1 MANFSITARQSDIA
15 KWYKDRA
22 AQQANYNTWNDLVK
36 AYTQQATTAFE
47 ESTQAAQQSAAYDI
61 SQAYANYKQQQIA
74 ASLNQNISAGAK
86 DVIGSQLA
94 SAYDVSAAQSQY
106 NLASNLKSIYDSYYK
121 TVSTADETLAEQFGI
136 SNQAKTAAKGLQY
149 LNKYISE
156 SNEYQQ
162 LWENVRNL
170 YDSDEAADEALD
182 AALFQTTGEGADMTT
197 GLSDLGKEVLG
208 SLLHR
213 GASFGEDD
221 KRKSYKDIYDYLY
234 ATNQDAYNLFADQ
247 PGVLDEYLGLDTAN
261 SIQRAFTEDT
271 AQEIATASWFNANA
285 RRYGI
290 KQIRKAD
297 ESEYGEPSK
306 DNLGSALYQDVPV
319 DTSFIGDIDPTQIE
333 NLMNLTGYQRYDSKT
348 DSYTF
353 TYRAGGKNID
363 ISEITKLFNAK
374 QIKVTSGGSGKAV
387 HTISIPASEFTQRAL
402 YKDSSGNIH
411 IYPKSEQPK
420 ESSKQ
425 GTLYRDSS
433 GKLYR
438 K

>member
-1 MANFSITARQSDIA
+1 MAKF
-15 KWYKDRA
+15 YKDRA

-47 ESTQAAQQSAAYDI
+47 ESSKAASQAAAYDI

-74 ASLNQNISAGAK
+74 ASLDQNISAGAK

-234 ATNQDAYNLFADQ
+234 ATNQDAYNLFAGQ

-261 SIQRAFTEDT
+261 SIQRAFNEDT
-271 AQEIATASWFNANA
+271 AQDIATASWFNKNA
-285 RRYGI
+285 DRYGI
-290 KQIRKAD
+290 KQIRKSD
-297 ESEYGEPSK
+297 ESDYGEPSG
-306 DNLGSALYQDVPV
+306 DDLGSDLYKDVPNN
-319 DTSFIGDIDPTQIE
+319 TSFIGDIDVTQIKG
-333 NLMNLTGYQRYDSKT
+333 LGTYKYYDPKT
-348 DSYTF
+348 KSYVF
-353 TYRAGGKNID
+353 TYVSSRGGTNAQNLA
-363 ISEITKLFNAK
+363 KLLNAK
-374 QIKVTSGGSGKAV
+374 KVNVSLGIGGRKARYNTI
-387 HTISIPASEFTQRAL
+387 TISISADDLKQRAL

-411 IYPKSEQPK
+411 IYPKSEHKSEQSD

>member
-86 DVIGSQLA
+86 DVISSQLA

-136 SNQAKTAAKGLQY
+136 SDQAKTAAKGLQY

-261 SIQRAFTEDT
+261 SIQRAFNENT
-271 AQEIATASWFNANA
+271 AQEIATASWFSTNAG
-285 RRYGI
+285 RYGI

-306 DNLGSALYQDVPV
+306 DNLGSDLYKDVPNN
-319 DTSFIGDIDPTQIE
+319 TSFIGDIDLTQIK
-333 NLMNLTGYQRYDSKT
+333 GAGSKIYYDNTTNSYIIEHTYKPGDRSK
-348 DSYTF
+348 
-353 TYRAGGKNID
+353 RAKNAKKWIDDTANSLGVQLKIYSASSGSGTGGKRTIKYS
-363 ISEITKLFNAK
+363 ISADDLK
-374 QIKVTSGGSGKAV
+374 
-387 HTISIPASEFTQRAL
+387 QRAL

-411 IYPKSEQPK
+411 IYPKNKTNK
-420 ESSKQ
+420 E
-425 GTLYRDSS
+425 D
-433 GKLYR
+433 
-438 K
+438 